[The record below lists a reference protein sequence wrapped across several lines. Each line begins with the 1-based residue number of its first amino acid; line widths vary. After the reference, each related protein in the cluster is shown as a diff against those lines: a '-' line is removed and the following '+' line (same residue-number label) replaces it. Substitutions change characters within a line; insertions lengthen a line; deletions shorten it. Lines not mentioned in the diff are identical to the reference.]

1 MVVGSQHV
9 FATNLDNEVASVGC
23 PLAGKVSITL
33 DEPTTIE
40 DISVNSNGISYTA
53 RIVDKG
59 YRIMEYNT
67 HADIATSL
75 FDQPRGTAL
84 SPGEHILLF
93 TIQVPF
99 RTSKWVCPHS
109 AMDVGLVRTGL
120 PPTCHANRKMYV
132 DYSLEVTVNRM
143 GSSDGRSRFLE
154 QSMWFRRSWCVH
166 PTSVT
171 TMISRI
177 LSENVALAAKC
188 DGPPEEQLSGLKKPF
203 SLSSTQKHVN
213 LSIVAEMALY
223 NDSEACLGKNLS
235 RELYISVQDED
246 ISRTVWLLDIQL
258 TVIKIALRSKTSGY
272 SQKQNYK
279 LDILL
284 APEQSQDRAARFRI
298 DYEVFKSIS
307 FVPDFDII
315 SLPHSHKIVASI
327 GLSVNYDGSATF
339 QNLAFHYHQVCT
351 KV

>member
-1 MVVGSQHV
+1 MKPSFRLRCSRAILV
-9 FATNLDNEVASVGC
+9 DNEVASVGC

-67 HADIATSL
+67 HADITTSL

-84 SPGEHILLF
+84 SPGEHVLLF

-132 DYSLEVTVNRM
+132 DYSLEVTKP
-143 GSSDGRSRFLE
+143 FLE
-154 QSMWFRRSWCVH
+154 QS
-166 PTSVT
+166 
-171 TMISRI
+171 II

-246 ISRTVWLLDIQL
+246 ISRTGWLLDIQL
-258 TVIKIALRSKTSGY
+258 TVIKVALRSKTSGY
-272 SQKQNYK
+272 SQKRPTRTAENTRVLLENNK
-279 LDILL
+279 LDIPL